1 MAVRTVDE
9 IMQSLKARIGED
21 TSDDAIALISDV
33 SDTLSNFA
41 NSDNIKW
48 KEKYEENDAEWRKK
62 YKERFF
68 TPSKTDDM
76 DQEDDEDEKPVR
88 LTYEALF
95 KTN

>member
-68 TPSKTDDM
+68 TPSNTDSI
-76 DQEDDEDEKPVR
+76 DQEDEEDEKPVR